1 MRELNYEFFEV
12 YKEID
17 IFLRDAYSTENGVG
31 EYLNQMEHLQY
42 KGLRYVS
49 TWESDYKEL
58 KRVRWIRNQLSHN
71 ASFDSDLCEE
81 NDYNWTVLFR
91 DKLYVSTDPLSS
103 LRKAEEADN
112 IKRAELHKQKQ
123 IKSTAH
129 TYINVDKPI
138 PSNNKENKT
147 IWQRI
152 KRFFVGK

>member
-1 MRELNYEFFEV
+1 MNYLKYTKKLIFFFAMRIQR
-12 YKEID
+12 K
-17 IFLRDAYSTENGVG
+17 NGVG

-58 KRVRWIRNQLSHN
+58 KRVLWIRNQLSHN

-91 DKLYVSTDPLSS
+91 DKLYASTDPISS